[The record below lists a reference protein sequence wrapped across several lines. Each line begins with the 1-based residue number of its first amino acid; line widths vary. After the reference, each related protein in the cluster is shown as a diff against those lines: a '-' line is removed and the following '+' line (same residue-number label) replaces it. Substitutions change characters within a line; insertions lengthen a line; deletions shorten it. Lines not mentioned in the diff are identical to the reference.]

1 MQETNNRHIAVV
13 RSTFSHFGGA
23 ERTAKSVIEGLL
35 ERGAKV
41 TLLTCPGQDWPI
53 KHYRLCVARMG
64 TARGNRLL
72 QALWFN
78 RAVNRYL
85 AYHFF
90 DIVFSVDKI
99 TGFTHLHAGG
109 GTHRAFLRMKN
120 QTGHIVSRWFRKTS
134 LFHAWTLYVER
145 KGFQN
150 PMLEKVRC
158 NSELVKEDIQA
169 GYDVDP
175 EKLFVLPSSIDWS
188 GMETVF
194 VNRKT
199 VAAELGRFYGID
211 PDGDNLLFLGSGF
224 FRKGLDIVLKGL
236 AKMPQSWRL
245 LVVGE
250 GSMAEFANL
259 AKRLYVGER
268 VHFLGPQKNGWRYA
282 ALCKALALPS
292 RYDPFGGASAEGHAM
307 GLPVLVSSRTGYKE
321 RVKDGINGVILEVPA
336 TGEAIENAFIRL
348 DKLVKNPKTTPE
360 TIREGCRDLDNPV
373 ISERLFREFFEI

>member
-1 MQETNNRHIAVV
+1 MEQEMQNIAVV
-13 RSTFSHFGGA
+13 RSTFSPYGGE

-35 ERGAKV
+35 EKGVKI
-41 TLLTCPGQDWPI
+41 TLLTCPRQDWKI
-53 KHYRLCVARMG
+53 RHERLSTVVLG
-64 TARGNRLL
+64 TDRGNRLL
-72 QALWFN
+72 QAVQFN

-85 AYHFF
+85 NDHFHE
-90 DIVFSVDKI
+90 IVFSVDKV
-99 TGFTHLHAGG
+99 TRFTHLHAGG

-120 QTGHIVSRWFRKTS
+120 QTGNIVSRWFRKTS
-134 LFHAWTLYVER
+134 LFHFYRLCLEGE
-145 KGFQN
+145 GFQN
-150 PMLEKVRC
+150 PMLKKVRC
-158 NSELVKEDIQA
+158 NSELVKEDILA

-175 EKLFVLPSSIDWS
+175 DKLFVLPSSIDWS

-194 VNRKT
+194 ANRKS
-199 VAAELGRFYGID
+199 VAAELGRFHGID

-224 FRKGLDIVLKGL
+224 FRKGLDIVLNGL
-236 AKMPQSWRL
+236 SKMPESWRL

-250 GSMAEFANL
+250 GTTAKFMNL
-259 AKRLYVGER
+259 AKRLHLGDR
-268 VHFLGPQKNGWRYA
+268 VHFLGPQKKGWRYA

-321 RVKDGINGVILEVPA
+321 RVKDGISGVILEVPA
-336 TGEAIENAFIRL
+336 TEEAIENAFIRL